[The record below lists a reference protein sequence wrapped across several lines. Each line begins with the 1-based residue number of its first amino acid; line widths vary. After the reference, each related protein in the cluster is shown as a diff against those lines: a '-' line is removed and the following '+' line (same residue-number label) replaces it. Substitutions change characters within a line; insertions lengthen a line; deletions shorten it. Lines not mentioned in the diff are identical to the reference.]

1 MRQLGAV
8 ICILALMP
16 VLLAGC
22 SDDTQEV
29 TPTGIRLTFTE
40 CLTFGV
46 WVFLD
51 GDYQGMVAS
60 EEPAFIAVAPGEYEL
75 YMRSNAN
82 YGDIYVCWTDEISVS
97 DGNTTVL
104 SYSCDGAECQ
114 DPDPEE

>member
-8 ICILALMP
+8 IFILALMP

-22 SDDTQEV
+22 SDDTEEV
-29 TPTGIRLTFTE
+29 TPTGIELNFTE

-46 WVFLD
+46 WVFVE
-51 GDYQGMVAS
+51 GEYQGMASS
-60 EEPAFIAVAPGEYEL
+60 EEPAFFALAPGTYEL
-75 YMRSNAN
+75 YLRGNAKL
-82 YGDIYVCWTDEISVS
+82 GDIYFCWTDEISIS

-114 DPDPEE
+114 D